1 MERRNGMQGENGREA
16 HTGFT
21 GAFLRGRREPEGE
34 AYVGARRAH
43 GRILQR
49 KCAVI
54 GCGFVG
60 ATTAFSLMQ
69 SELFSSMVLID
80 VDLRKAEG
88 EAADLNHGLPFH
100 APMEIYAGDY
110 DDLVD
115 ASLIILT
122 AGAAQKPGE
131 TRLDLLERNTRIFRS
146 IVSEIVKYNDSAI
159 LLVVTNPVD
168 VLTYKTLQFSG
179 FPPHRVIGSGTVL
192 DTARLKYLVGRELGV
207 DFRNVHTFIIGEHG
221 DSELPVWSS
230 ANISGV
236 DLDRYCGTCVDGLGN
251 ARLREIFD
259 SVRTSAYHIIEAK
272 GATYYAIAESVRRIA
287 EAIVR
292 DEDTILPVSSLLTG
306 QYGLYDVCLSLPSVV
321 GANGIHR
328 VLEIPLS
335 EEEEARLR
343 RSAETIREALGVA
356 ER

>member
-1 MERRNGMQGENGREA
+1 MYQNTDYTGFMQATRRNLCAELSDETA
-16 HTGFT
+16 TLEK
-21 GAFLRGRREPEGE
+21 AAVSRRD
-34 AYVGARRAH
+34 RS
-43 GRILQR
+43 RIPQR

-80 VDLRKAEG
+80 IDQKKAEG

-100 APMEIYAGDY
+100 APMEIFAGDY

-115 ASLIILT
+115 ASLIIIT
-122 AGAAQKPGE
+122 AGAGQKPGQ
-131 TRLDLLERNTRIFRS
+131 TRLDLVESNTRIFRA
-146 IVSEIVKYNDSAI
+146 ILNQITRYNDTAI

-168 VLTYKTLQFSG
+168 ILTYETLRFSG
-179 FPPHRVIGSGTVL
+179 FPQNRVIGSGTVL

-236 DLDRYCGTCVDGLGN
+236 DLDLYCRSCVSGPDPE
-251 ARLREIFD
+251 RLHELFD
-259 SVRTSAYHIIEAK
+259 KVKNSAYHIIEAK
-272 GATYYAIAESVRRIA
+272 GATYYAIAESVRRIVK
-287 EAIVR
+287 AIVC
-292 DEDTILPVSSLLTG
+292 DEDTILPVSTLLTG
-306 QYGLYDVCLSLPSVV
+306 QYGLSDLCLSLPCVV

-328 VLEIPLS
+328 VLEIPLDENES
-335 EEEEARLR
+335 RLLH
-343 RSAETIREALGVA
+343 RSAETIRSVLESIST
-356 ER
+356 R